1 MFEAD
6 IFSDSACSA
15 SAPVSVRKYAVLT
28 ILRTDGETFVDCSID
43 NEDPIARL
51 YLESN
56 ENGGW
61 TVNGHPMDEVIEYQ
75 GWLEE

>member
-1 MFEAD
+1 M
-6 IFSDSACSA
+6 
-15 SAPVSVRKYAVLT
+15 PKYSVLT